1 MIAESTPLGLDVNPD
16 VTAGNVWEGWFTPVL
31 EFIVLHNVR
40 LWSYINA
47 DWDAQS
53 MWAGEGWGDSRV
65 QQSSTLAAQWHCEI
79 LQTEYFG
86 GSAPCLEMAS
96 VGTTSSDDP
105 TITIV
110 CICALFIVFV
120 GTLSLKALWRTDASD
135 GRPLNIS
142 FISQEFPLFKRL
154 NYGTVR
160 PQELPDQ

>member
-1 MIAESTPLGLDVNPD
+1 
-16 VTAGNVWEGWFTPVL
+16 
-31 EFIVLHNVR
+31 
-40 LWSYINA
+40 
-47 DWDAQS
+47 
-53 MWAGEGWGDSRV
+53 
-65 QQSSTLAAQWHCEI
+65 
-79 LQTEYFG
+79 
-86 GSAPCLEMAS
+86 MAS